1 MVGHS
6 TRATSRSGV
15 WADRNFP
22 SIPGS
27 CSRTYRRGAA
37 KTRGKTSLTTLDRGV
52 VPMKKLMFTLAPLVF
67 VIAACGTSAETER
80 KLAEL
85 EQVNAQKDSLMQ
97 EVAISSRLISDVN
110 TELAKARVRNNR
122 LHVTSESP
130 AMAANDTLIAK
141 LRYVVAR
148 VGETE
153 RALSDS
159 RERIKGLTA
168 LSDSLRSTYD
178 TTVGNLQSMVATQK
192 TTIDLLTERVNEL
205 TTENVALRDSLS
217 TGYYVIGT
225 RSELKK
231 KGILTEQGGGRVLFI
246 LWRTGKTLQP
256 ARNLDP
262 SLFTAIDTRQV
273 TQIPLP
279 SEKREYRVASLQDL
293 SYIAEQREHNVY
305 SGVSNLTITSPADFW
320 RTSKFL
326 IIILEGSSSSVA
338 TAPSSSESQVTSR

>member
-1 MVGHS
+1 
-6 TRATSRSGV
+6 
-15 WADRNFP
+15 
-22 SIPGS
+22 
-27 CSRTYRRGAA
+27 
-37 KTRGKTSLTTLDRGV
+37 
-52 VPMKKLMFTLAPLVF
+52 MKKLKFTIAALVF
-67 VIAACGTSAETER
+67 IVAACGTSAETER

-97 EVAISSRLISDVN
+97 EVALSSSLLTDINV
-110 TELAKARVRNNR
+110 ELAKVRVRNNR
-122 LHVTSESP
+122 LKVSSESP
-130 AMAANDTLIAK
+130 ITASRDTMIAK
-141 LRYVVAR
+141 LRYVVTR
-148 VGETE
+148 VRETE
-153 RALSDS
+153 NALNQS
-159 RERIKGLTA
+159 RQRIKNLTA
-168 LSDSLRSTYD
+168 LSDSLRATLDS
-178 TTVGNLQSMVATQK
+178 TVGNLQTVIATQK

-338 TAPSSSESQVTSR
+338 AAPSSSESQVTSR